1 MVGDLLFGKQRFLVG
16 PPGFEPGITRAS
28 GGHPTARLRAL
39 VVCCV
44 VCLGLFILYSVG
56 DLVFIVVLCFSCYEC
71 CVFQVYECCGNM

>member
-1 MVGDLLFGKQRFLVG
+1 
-16 PPGFEPGITRAS
+16 
-28 GGHPTARLRAL
+28 
-39 VVCCV
+39 